1 MAGQTYSAAQLLQWQ
16 GEMGADEAIAV
27 QPVDWFAEAGARKS
41 RPAATAPAA
50 QARSEARPV
59 PRAPLPPR
67 KPAAPPKADFVPV
80 AQEEAVMD
88 ARQRAASAKTLSE
101 LEEALRGY
109 DGCGLKAT
117 ARSTCFKR
125 GSDEAKIMLIG
136 EAPGRDEDIQGQ
148 PFVGRA
154 GQLLDRM
161 LAAIGLDESKVYIT
175 NIVYW
180 RPPGNREPSAQE
192 VEACRPFL
200 SRQIEL
206 LDPEVVIL
214 IGGPASKTLLNTTE
228 GITRLR
234 GKWREVELGGKT
246 RKVMPTLHPAYL
258 LRTPAAKRMAWL
270 DMQAVEAQIAE

>member
-27 QPVDWFAEAGARKS
+27 QQVDWFAEAGARKS

-50 QARSEARPV
+50 QARSETRPV